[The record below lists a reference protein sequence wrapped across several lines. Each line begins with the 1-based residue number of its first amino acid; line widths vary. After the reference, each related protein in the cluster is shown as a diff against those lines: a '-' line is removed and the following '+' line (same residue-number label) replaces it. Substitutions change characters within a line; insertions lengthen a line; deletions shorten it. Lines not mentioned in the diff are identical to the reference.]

1 MAERQVTIEGETR
14 PLDSPFLV
22 IATQNPIEYE
32 GTYPLPEAQLDRF
45 LMRLGIGYPS
55 REDEWEV
62 LERRM
67 QRMGDDITLEPV
79 CTREELIGM
88 QRAVETVHVDRSVG
102 LYMVDL
108 VTATRG
114 HGQVQVGASPR
125 GTLAL
130 LKLARCRAVLDGRDF
145 VSPDDVKAIAVPAL
159 GHRLT
164 LRPELWVR
172 RISGDDIVR
181 EVLEAVP
188 TPAARP
194 ASAPAP

>member
-1 MAERQVTIEGETR
+1 
-14 PLDSPFLV
+14 
-22 IATQNPIEYE
+22 
-32 GTYPLPEAQLDRF
+32 
-45 LMRLGIGYPS
+45 
-55 REDEWEV
+55 
-62 LERRM
+62 
-67 QRMGDDITLEPV
+67 
-79 CTREELIGM
+79 ELIGM
-88 QRAVETVHVDRSVG
+88 QRTVESVHVDRSVG

-130 LKLARCRAVLDGRDF
+130 LKLSRCRAVLDGRDF

-172 RISGDDIVR
+172 RINGDDIVR

-194 ASAPAP
+194 SSAPAP